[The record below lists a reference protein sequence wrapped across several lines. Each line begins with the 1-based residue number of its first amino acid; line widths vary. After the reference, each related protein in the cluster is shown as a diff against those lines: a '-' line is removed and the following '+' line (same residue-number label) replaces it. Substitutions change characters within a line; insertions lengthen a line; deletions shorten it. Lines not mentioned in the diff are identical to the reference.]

1 MAGPR
6 KSTIEK
12 KIKSILEVLK
22 NTRYQDAIKL
32 KKVTEKAESLV
43 ESLSGSAASKTTKR
57 KPTAYQLFVK
67 AETAKLKKA
76 NPTMKQ
82 TDLISEAAKKWQE
95 SKPPG
100 SAPAVK
106 KPKAEK
112 KPKAV
117 AAPKKPATKKSA

>member
-12 KIKSILEVLK
+12 KIKSILDVLK
-22 NTRYQDAIKL
+22 NNRYQDAIKL

-43 ESLSGSAASKTTKR
+43 ESLSGSSSAKATKR

-67 AETAKLKKA
+67 AEIAKLKKA
-76 NPTMKQ
+76 NPEMKQ
-82 TDLISEAAKKWQE
+82 TDLISKAAKKWQE

-100 SAPAVK
+100 STTEPK
-106 KPKAEK
+106 KKSS
-112 KPKAV
+112 
-117 AAPKKPATKKSA
+117 KKPATK